1 MCNKPLHVYSL
12 KGLKIHLKIDFGFG
26 EALRK
31 KCKPTAIFQVR
42 ESEIINKLS
51 DSLT

>member
-1 MCNKPLHVYSL
+1 MCNKHLHLYSL

-31 KCKPTAIFQVR
+31 KCKPIAVFEVK
-42 ESEIINKLS
+42 EGEIVNKLS
-51 DSLT
+51 EPLT